1 MIVLD
6 EQLVNVRSGE
16 LVTQWYRGHVC
27 YVTDLRPQTL
37 VKDDSIPM
45 LLHQVRQPTFVTI
58 NVDDFRQVILASDRY
73 CVVCVELPTKRVRQ
87 LSDLIRELFRLDEFK
102 TKATRMGKVVR
113 VTQRSIKYYGRD
125 RQVHRL
131 PGLYQG

>member
-6 EQLVNVRSGE
+6 EQLVNVRIGE
-16 LVTQWYRGHVC
+16 LVTQWYRGRVC
-27 YVTDLRPQTL
+27 YITDLRPQTL
-37 VKDDSIPM
+37 IKDDSIPV

-58 NVDDFRQVILASDRY
+58 NVDDFWQVIPASNRY

-87 LSDLIRELFRLDEFK
+87 LSDLIRQLFRLDEFK

-113 VTQRSIKYYGRD
+113 VTQRSIQYYGRD